1 MELLIESFDNC
12 LKISKIVSFAEILQ
26 NQEQISNVLY
36 DSKAAAILFYV
47 EKLYLLSD
55 KNENDDVSTFIESL
69 SVLTVIAT
77 ENINDVPLKI
87 SMAFDIRLSKDQIM
101 INEEMIAFFESEK
114 NIKRYKILC
123 GRNNTEL
130 LKRFLVS
137 RNHTEFS
144 TSLCKIIDG
153 QNIFE
158 YECND
163 YMIKLF
169 REKSKFQSDIIM
181 QCIISA
187 RNGDSRDIL
196 TKESVGFYKLVNAKA
211 KEYSYGE

>member
-1 MELLIESFDNC
+1 M
-12 LKISKIVSFAEILQ
+12 
-26 NQEQISNVLY
+26 
-36 DSKAAAILFYV
+36 
-47 EKLYLLSD
+47 
-55 KNENDDVSTFIESL
+55 
-69 SVLTVIAT
+69 LTVIAT

-87 SMAFDIRLSKDQIM
+87 SMAFDIRLSKNQII
-101 INEEMIAFFESEK
+101 INEEMISFFESEK
-114 NIKRYKILC
+114 NIRRYKILC

-181 QCIISA
+181 QCIIAA

-196 TKESVGFYKLVNAKA
+196 TKESIGFYKLVNVKA
-211 KEYSYGE
+211 KECSYGE